1 MIIVY
6 TPAGGEPE
14 HYDASTLRVSEVS
27 IVQRTIDQRWAE
39 IKAGLGT
46 EDLDAMRGIIWVIKK
61 RSQPSLRFSE
71 FDPGITEMVTRM
83 DNDETR
89 AWIDNARAIMAS
101 DPEVSMETVA
111 ASMEELPGA
120 CIDPEFAEALIAELV
135 AGPKEE
141 PTVEEPQAPE
151 QTPPQAPQP
160 SLSPT
165 SNTPETPTSGSSPT
179 SSTSP
184 LQPSTP

>member
-39 IKAGLGT
+39 IKEGLGT
-46 EDLDAMRGIIWVIKK
+46 EDLDAMRGIAWVIKK
-61 RSQPSLRFSE
+61 RSQPALRWAE

-83 DNDETR
+83 DNAEVR
-89 AWIDNARAIMAS
+89 AYVDNAAQILAT
-101 DPEVSMETVA
+101 DPAVSPKAVA
-111 ASMEELPGA
+111 AAMEELPAA
-120 CIDPEFAEALIAELV
+120 CIDPEFAEALIADLV
-135 AGPKEE
+135 AGPKE
-141 PTVEEPQAPE
+141 PTVEEPPALE
-151 QTPPQAPQP
+151 QTPPQVPQP
-160 SLSPT
+160 SPSPT
-165 SNTPETPTSGSSPT
+165 SSVPETSTSDSSPT

-184 LQPSTP
+184 LQPSMT

>member
-46 EDLDAMRGIIWVIKK
+46 EDLDAMRGIVWVIKK
-61 RSQPSLRFSE
+61 RSAPSLRFSE

-83 DNDETR
+83 DNDEVR
-89 AWIDNARAIMAS
+89 AWIDNARQILVK
-101 DPEVSMETVA
+101 DPEVSMEAVA
-111 ASMEELPGA
+111 ASMEELPSA
-120 CIDPEFAEALIAELV
+120 CIDPAFAESLIAELV
-135 AGPKEE
+135 AGPKE
-141 PTVEEPQAPE
+141 PVIEEPQALEP
-151 QTPPQAPQP
+151 TPQQDPQP
-160 SLSPT
+160 SPSPT
-165 SNTPETPTSGSSPT
+165 SPSPETSTSASSPT

-184 LQPSTP
+184 QQPSTT